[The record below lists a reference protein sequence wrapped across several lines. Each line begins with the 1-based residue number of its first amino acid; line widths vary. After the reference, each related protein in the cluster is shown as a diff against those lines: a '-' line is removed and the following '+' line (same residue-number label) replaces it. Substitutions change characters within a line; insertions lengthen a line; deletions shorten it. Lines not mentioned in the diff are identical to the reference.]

1 MDPRRLETQLSERDL
16 IRLLALTGSEDVIDL
31 GSGVGFYTDLIAALT
46 TGTVYALDLQPE
58 MHDFYRA
65 RGMPPNVRLVL
76 GDMTHLD
83 LTPAGA
89 DVACSISVWHET
101 GGEMDLPGL
110 ARALRTRARHTINR
124 ERFEYIARQASGG
137 GFEQFCLAGEREYIL
152 TEQGDVYG
160 CELIGDKLGNVREAG
175 FDFRRI
181 RESEAAAEF
190 VRAKH
195 ERRCRC
201 THECNARTMILFNR
215 KNAATLV
222 AGMLGARGAGDR
234 D

>member
-1 MDPRRLETQLSERDL
+1 MHQHAPISPDRAQRLMDPRRLETQLSERDL
-16 IRLLALTGSEDVIDL
+16 IRLLALTGNEDVIDL

-76 GDMTHLD
+76 GDLSRLE

-110 ARALRTRARHTINR
+110 ARALRPKGRLVIVDWRKDPEPGDGGPPAEI
-124 ERFEYIARQASGG
+124 RFSKE
-137 GFEQFCLAGEREYIL
+137 E
-152 TEQGDVYG
+152 
-160 CELIGDKLGNVREAG
+160 
-175 FDFRRI
+175 
-181 RESEAAAEF
+181 
-190 VRAKH
+190 
-195 ERRCRC
+195 
-201 THECNARTMILFNR
+201 
-215 KNAATLV
+215 V
-222 AGMLGARGAGDR
+222 AGALLPYFQTVLSEDLGRNMFAVVAVRVDQPGGSWSGT
-234 D
+234 

>member
-16 IRLLALTGSEDVIDL
+16 IRLLALAGNEDVIDL

-76 GDMTHLD
+76 GDLSRLE

-110 ARALRTRARHTINR
+110 ARALRPKGRLVIVDWRKDPEPGDGGPPAEI
-124 ERFEYIARQASGG
+124 RFSKE
-137 GFEQFCLAGEREYIL
+137 E
-152 TEQGDVYG
+152 
-160 CELIGDKLGNVREAG
+160 
-175 FDFRRI
+175 
-181 RESEAAAEF
+181 
-190 VRAKH
+190 
-195 ERRCRC
+195 
-201 THECNARTMILFNR
+201 
-215 KNAATLV
+215 V
-222 AGMLGARGAGDR
+222 AGALLPYFQTVLSEELGRNMFAVVATRVDQPGGSWSGI
-234 D
+234 

>member
-1 MDPRRLETQLSERDL
+1 MHQHAPISPDRAQRLMDPRRLETQLSERGL

-76 GDMTHLD
+76 GDLSRLE
-83 LTPAGA
+83 LTPGGA

-110 ARALRTRARHTINR
+110 SRALRPKGRLVIVDWRKDPEPGDGGPPAEI
-124 ERFEYIARQASGG
+124 RFSKE
-137 GFEQFCLAGEREYIL
+137 E
-152 TEQGDVYG
+152 
-160 CELIGDKLGNVREAG
+160 
-175 FDFRRI
+175 
-181 RESEAAAEF
+181 
-190 VRAKH
+190 
-195 ERRCRC
+195 
-201 THECNARTMILFNR
+201 
-215 KNAATLV
+215 V
-222 AGMLGARGAGDR
+222 AGALLPYFQTVLSEDLGRNMFAVVAVRVDQPGGSWSGI
-234 D
+234 

>member
-1 MDPRRLETQLSERDL
+1 MHQRAPISPDRAQRLMDPRRLETQLSERDL
-16 IRLLALTGSEDVIDL
+16 IRLLALTGNEDVIDL

-76 GDMTHLD
+76 GDLSRLD

-110 ARALRTRARHTINR
+110 ARALRPKGRLVIVDWRKDPEPGDGGPPAEI
-124 ERFEYIARQASGG
+124 RFSKEEVAGALLPYFQTVLSEDLGRNMFAVVAVRVDQPGG
-137 GFEQFCLAGEREYIL
+137 GWSGI
-152 TEQGDVYG
+152 
-160 CELIGDKLGNVREAG
+160 
-175 FDFRRI
+175 
-181 RESEAAAEF
+181 
-190 VRAKH
+190 
-195 ERRCRC
+195 
-201 THECNARTMILFNR
+201 
-215 KNAATLV
+215 
-222 AGMLGARGAGDR
+222 
-234 D
+234 